1 MDRIDVAII
10 AWVNQFAQ
18 RSHLFDASIRDL
30 ASFNLLKGTPFVLV
44 LTWMWCSGGESQRRR
59 REIVIA
65 TMCAAVFAIALGRL
79 MAKGLPFRPR
89 PLSRTDIHFV
99 LPYTVDPNSYR
110 GWSAFPSDTA
120 MLYAALATGFWFVSP
135 SLALV
140 AHAYAAIVIGFPRL
154 YVGFHHPSDL
164 IIGAAIGTV
173 VSAVANDRSIRKVLA
188 AWPQRLAEKRPTLF
202 ALLAMLMATQLAST
216 FDDVH
221 TALRG
226 ALRIARSGWCGV
238 VGGNGCR
245 GAPPAPVSP
254 DPESRAPG
262 GAGGT
267 GPR

>member
-1 MDRIDVAII
+1 VDRIDVAII

-30 ASFNLLKGTPFVLV
+30 AFFSLLKGTPFVLV

-59 REIVIA
+59 RQVVIA
-65 TMCAAVFAIALGRL
+65 TICAAACAVALGRL
-79 MAKGLPFRPR
+79 MANGLPFRPR
-89 PLSRTDIHFV
+89 PLLRTDIHFV

-135 SLALV
+135 RLALM
-140 AHAYAAIVIGFPRL
+140 AHAYGAVVIGFPRL

-164 IIGAAIGTV
+164 IVGAAIGTV
-173 VSAVANDRSIRKVLA
+173 VSVVANGDGIRKVLA
-188 AWPQRLAEKRPTLF
+188 AWPLRLAEKRPTIF

-226 ALRIARSGWCGV
+226 MVRMASAGWCGV
-238 VGGNGCR
+238 VGGKGCSD
-245 GAPPAPVSP
+245 APPTPGSP
-254 DPESRAPG
+254 NRELRASS
-262 GAGGT
+262 GAGRAD
-267 GPR
+267 PR